1 MMKFLKPL
9 IATTSLLFLSTF
21 NSTAIADNSSHVQQV
36 ETLFKL
42 TQMEKKVDQSI
53 DSILELQMSQN
64 PALSVHEVEMRAFFE
79 KYIGWAAL
87 KNDIT
92 AMYLRTFSEDEL
104 KKINDFYIT
113 PAGQKVISV
122 LPELVQQ
129 RNQLA
134 MTRLQQNI
142 GELQQII
149 SVPQTA
155 PKPPGNQ

>member
-1 MMKFLKPL
+1 MKILNPL
-9 IATTSLLFLSTF
+9 FALTSLLFLLASQGGV
-21 NSTAIADNSSHVQQV
+21 AAENSSHVQQV

-64 PALSVHEVEMRAFFE
+64 PALSVHEAEMRAFFE

-87 KNDIT
+87 KSDIT
-92 AMYLRTFSEDEL
+92 AMYLRTFSEAEL
-104 KKINDFYIT
+104 EKINDFYIT

-134 MTRLQQNI
+134 MMRLQQNI

-149 SVPQTA
+149 APQ
-155 PKPPGNQ
+155 PDKQPPAK

>member
-1 MMKFLKPL
+1 MMTHLKPL
-9 IATTSLLFLSTF
+9 TAVAALIFFSISQGLF
-21 NSTAIADNSSHVQQV
+21 AADNSSHIQQV

-53 DSILELQMSQN
+53 DSIMEMQLSQN
-64 PALSVHEVEMRAFFE
+64 PALSVHQAKMRAFFE

-92 AMYLRTFSEDEL
+92 AMYLKTFSEDEL
-104 KKINDFYIT
+104 KAINGFYIT
-113 PAGQKVISV
+113 PAGQKVITA
-122 LPELVQQ
+122 LPGLVQQ

-134 MTRLQQNI
+134 MMRLQQNI

-149 SVPQTA
+149 GAPQPTA
-155 PKPPGNQ
+155 Q

>member
-1 MMKFLKPL
+1 MKILNPL
-9 IATTSLLFLSTF
+9 HAATALFLLLAFQASV
-21 NSTAIADNSSHVQQV
+21 AADNSAHVQQV

-42 TQMEKKVDQSI
+42 TQMEKKVNQSI

-64 PALSVHEVEMRAFFE
+64 PALSVHETEMRAFFE

-134 MTRLQQNI
+134 MMRLQQNI

-149 SVPQTA
+149 SVQQTA
-155 PKPPGNQ
+155 PKPPGNK

>member
-1 MMKFLKPL
+1 MKFLKPL

-42 TQMEKKVDQSI
+42 TQMEQKVGQSI

-79 KYIGWAAL
+79 KYIGWGAL

-155 PKPPGNQ
+155 PKPPVNQ

>member
-1 MMKFLKPL
+1 MMKLLKPL
-9 IATTSLLFLSTF
+9 LVATSLFYLS
-21 NSTAIADNSSHVQQV
+21 ALQGAVAADNSAHVQQV

-64 PALSVHEVEMRAFFE
+64 PALSVHEAEMRAFFE

-104 KKINDFYIT
+104 KKINSFYIT

-149 SVPQTA
+149 ATQPDRQPTA
-155 PKPPGNQ
+155 K

>member
-1 MMKFLKPL
+1 MKHLKPL
-9 IATTSLLFLSTF
+9 IAVTALIFFSISQGLF
-21 NSTAIADNSSHVQQV
+21 AADNSSHIQQV

-53 DSILELQMSQN
+53 DSILELQLSQN
-64 PALSVHEVEMRAFFE
+64 PALSVHEVKMRAFFE

-92 AMYLRTFSEDEL
+92 AMYLKTFSEDEL
-104 KKINDFYIT
+104 KAINGFYIT
-113 PAGQKVISV
+113 PAGQKVITA
-122 LPELVQQ
+122 LPGLVQQ

-134 MTRLQQNI
+134 MMRLQQNI

-149 SVPQTA
+149 GAPQPTA
-155 PKPPGNQ
+155 Q

>member
-1 MMKFLKPL
+1 MKILNPL
-9 IATTSLLFLSTF
+9 NAATALILLLAFQGS
-21 NSTAIADNSSHVQQV
+21 AVADNSSHVQQV

-64 PALSVHEVEMRAFFE
+64 PALSVHEAEMRAFFE

-149 SVPQTA
+149 NAPQTA

>member
-1 MMKFLKPL
+1 MKFLKPL

-42 TQMEKKVDQSI
+42 TQMEQKVGQSI

-149 SVPQTA
+149 SAPQTA

>member
-1 MMKFLKPL
+1 MKILNPL
-9 IATTSLLFLSTF
+9 NAATALILLLAFQGS
-21 NSTAIADNSSHVQQV
+21 AVADNSSHVQQV

-53 DSILELQMSQN
+53 DSILELQMSQS
-64 PALSVHEVEMRAFFE
+64 PALSVHEAEMRAFFE

-149 SVPQTA
+149 NAPQTA

>member
-1 MMKFLKPL
+1 MKFLKPL

-149 SVPQTA
+149 SVPQAA

>member
-1 MMKFLKPL
+1 MKFLNL
-9 IATTSLLFLSTF
+9 FYTATSLLLLS
-21 NSTAIADNSSHVQQV
+21 ALPGGAAADNSAHVQQV

-87 KNDIT
+87 KNVIT

-155 PKPPGNQ
+155 PKPPVNQ

>member
-1 MMKFLKPL
+1 MKHLKPL
-9 IATTSLLFLSTF
+9 TAVAALIFFSISQGLF
-21 NSTAIADNSSHVQQV
+21 AADNSSHIQQV

-53 DSILELQMSQN
+53 DSIMEMQLSQN
-64 PALSVHEVEMRAFFE
+64 PALSVHQAKMRAFFE

-92 AMYLRTFSEDEL
+92 AMYLKTFSEDEL
-104 KKINDFYIT
+104 KAINGFYIT
-113 PAGQKVISV
+113 PAGQKVITA
-122 LPELVQQ
+122 LPGLVQQ

-134 MTRLQQNI
+134 MMRLQQNI

-149 SVPQTA
+149 GAPQPTA
-155 PKPPGNQ
+155 Q

>member
-1 MMKFLKPL
+1 MKHLKPL
-9 IATTSLLFLSTF
+9 IAA
-21 NSTAIADNSSHVQQV
+21 TAVIFFSISQSVYAADNSSHVQQV

-64 PALSVHEVEMRAFFE
+64 PALSVHQAEMRAFFE

-92 AMYLRTFSEDEL
+92 TMYLKTFSEDEL
-104 KKINDFYIT
+104 KAINDFYIT
-113 PAGQKVISV
+113 PTGQKVITS
-122 LPELVQQ
+122 LPGLVQQ

-134 MTRLQQNI
+134 MMRLQQNI

-149 SVPQTA
+149 APQPA
-155 PKPPGNQ
+155 AQ

>member
-1 MMKFLKPL
+1 MKILNPL
-9 IATTSLLFLSTF
+9 NAATALILLLAFQGS
-21 NSTAIADNSSHVQQV
+21 AVADNSSHVQQV

-64 PALSVHEVEMRAFFE
+64 PALSVHEAEMRAFFE

-134 MTRLQQNI
+134 MNRLI
-142 GELQQII
+142 
-149 SVPQTA
+149 A
-155 PKPPGNQ
+155 R

>member
-1 MMKFLKPL
+1 MKILNPL
-9 IATTSLLFLSTF
+9 YATALVLLLAFQGSVV
-21 NSTAIADNSSHVQQV
+21 ADNSTHVQQV

-42 TQMEKKVDQSI
+42 TQMEKKINQSI
-53 DSILELQMSQN
+53 DSIMELQMSQN
-64 PALSVHEVEMRAFFE
+64 PALSVHAAEMRAFFE

-87 KNDIT
+87 KNDVT
-92 AMYLRTFSEDEL
+92 QMYLRTFSEDEL

-149 SVPQTA
+149 NVPQTA